1 MKDRVA
7 FLVELFSRLVELLS
21 IGSGLGVPESW
32 YFIVLWE
39 RGARWRLV
47 LLERGQRGNGRVS
60 TERRQGGTDQ
70 ILNMLHLLDS
80 HKC

>member
-47 LLERGQRGNGRVS
+47 KVEVSFVGERAEGEWES
-60 TERRQGGTDQ
+60 EY
-70 ILNMLHLLDS
+70 
-80 HKC
+80 